1 MKHYIFKLKYIIL
14 IKIVAALISIIGIA
28 SMPYILK
35 LLFDYDF
42 SKGITGIVVLILTYA
57 CAIVVG
63 MLFEYISQRHAWK
76 LEQRFNLFVKQDLFD
91 SSLRKNVVNFQKF
104 DVSEYIS
111 IFNNDIR
118 TCQQYVESIVAIIQT
133 VLQLCV
139 YGFFLFTLD
148 YRLAIIIILSSSLSL
163 ILPRMTGK
171 RLAQKKGDHLSAM
184 ASYVDT
190 LFDLLSGFKLVNDE
204 TRSSISQRQNKALTD
219 TEGKLYEFGKF
230 KTFANVLS
238 GSSMYFLELIVF
250 AAIGVMLFKQNI
262 TLGIAVA
269 ALGYIQSFCY
279 PMAYLLTEMNNVN
292 ASRDAKDKLMSII
305 NEQIDH
311 RPVIQDFQSTIT
323 FVNVSVTLGDF
334 TLRNFSY
341 EFEKGKKYAIVGPSG
356 VGKSTILNLLMQ
368 YIYPDSGAILL
379 DGKSIKEMDT
389 SKIMDCVNQFEHSFH
404 ATCMENATVFG
415 AHPET
420 SVVNTLHY
428 FNNDKMYSI
437 STKENARELSGGE
450 KQMLQ
455 LLRIAAWDKD
465 ILLFDESFSAI
476 DHENA
481 TKLQHDLLL
490 KDKTILCITHNVS
503 SENLNDFDEIVTI
516 SAYSSSA
523 TK

>member
-1 MKHYIFKLKYIIL
+1 MKHYIFKLKYTIL
-14 IKIVAALISIIGIA
+14 IKILAALISIIGLA

-42 SKGITGIVVLILTYA
+42 SKGVPGIVVLILTYA
-57 CAIVVG
+57 CAIFVG

-76 LEQRFNLFVKQDLFD
+76 LEQRFNLLVKQDLFD

-118 TCQQYVESIVAIIQT
+118 NCQQYVESIVAIIQT
-133 VLQLCV
+133 VLQLFV
-139 YGFFLFTLD
+139 YGFFLFILD

-163 ILPRMTGK
+163 ILPRITGK
-171 RLAQKKGDHLSAM
+171 RLAKKKSDHLSAM

-190 LFDLLSGFKLVNDE
+190 LLDLLSGFKFVNDE
-204 TRSSISQRQNKALTD
+204 TRNSISQRQNKTLMD

-250 AAIGVMLFKQNI
+250 ASIGLMLFKQNI
-262 TLGIAVA
+262 TMGIAVA

-279 PMAYLLTEMNNVN
+279 PMAYLLTEINNVN
-292 ASRDAKDKLMSII
+292 ASRDAKDKLLNII

-311 RPVIQDFQSTIT
+311 RPVIQDFHSTIK

-334 TLRNFSY
+334 SIKNFTY
-341 EFEKGKKYAIVGPSG
+341 EFKKGKKYAIVGPSG

-368 YIYPDSGAILL
+368 YIYPDSGEILI
-379 DGKSIKEMDT
+379 DGKSIKGKDT
-389 SKIMDCVNQFEHSFH
+389 SKIMECINQFEHTFNT
-404 ATCMENATVFG
+404 TCMENATVFR
-415 AHPET
+415 AQPET
-420 SVVNTLHY
+420 SVEQTLQY
-428 FNNDKMYSI
+428 FNNEKMYSI
-437 STKENARELSGGE
+437 SKKENARDLSGGE

-455 LLRIAAWDKD
+455 LIRITAFDKE

-476 DHENA
+476 DHKNSIQ
-481 TKLQHDLLL
+481 LQHDLLL
-490 KDKTILCITHNVS
+490 KDKTIIFITHNVT
-503 SENLNDFDEIVTI
+503 SENLNDFDEIVNFPKI
-516 SAYSSSA
+516 
-523 TK
+523 